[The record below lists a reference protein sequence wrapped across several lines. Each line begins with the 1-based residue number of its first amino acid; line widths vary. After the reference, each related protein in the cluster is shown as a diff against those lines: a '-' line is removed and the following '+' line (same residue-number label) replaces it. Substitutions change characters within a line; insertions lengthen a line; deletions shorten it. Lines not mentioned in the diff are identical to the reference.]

1 MFILYRLLKLAIIC
15 AVFFT
20 IYDFIEFGEITW
32 IERLLGSLNL

>member
-20 IYDFIEFGEITW
+20 IYDFIAFGEITW
-32 IERLLGSLNL
+32 IERLLGSIGL

>member
-20 IYDFIEFGEITW
+20 IYDFIAFGEITW
-32 IERLLGSLNL
+32 LERLLSSLNV